1 MHTKSQP
8 KQEKPRISELLP
20 VFEGLLPVPLLRD
33 WIQASGKRFYERL
46 FTPLILV
53 WCFVSQRLNEDHTC
67 DAAVSHVASGAVDHL
82 DTRHQEPPSRRLKS
96 ESTAAY
102 SKGRKRLPLSVLQ
115 QALRHTGQ
123 VIGHWLDAEGLW
135 FGHPVGLLDGTTVLL
150 RPEPELV
157 VHYGHHHS
165 RGKETYWVVMRVVA
179 AFCLCTGAL
188 LGVAEGALHLS
199 EQALAAVVLAQA
211 MAGSVYV
218 GDRNFGIFQ
227 VAQAARHYGLWTVL
241 RMTRQRA
248 RALAGRKMHSGEDL
262 RVRWTPS
269 VKDQRHPNMSAE
281 PIEGRL
287 IFVRLERN
295 GFRPVELYLFTSL
308 LDAEQYPVEELVKL
322 YGLRWHVELDL
333 RYVKSTLEMDLLP
346 SKSVDI
352 VRKELHAGLLAYN
365 IIRGYMV
372 QAARKAGLSPLTL
385 SFTRCWRRVREM
397 LLTLRPTDSAKHIA
411 STLECLLVRL
421 ARCML
426 PQRPRFRIEPRAV
439 HRRPTPYPKLK
450 RTRAEARQWL
460 LASLQEPAKS

>member
-1 MHTKSQP
+1 
-8 KQEKPRISELLP
+8 
-20 VFEGLLPVPLLRD
+20 
-33 WIQASGKRFYERL
+33 
-46 FTPLILV
+46 
-53 WCFVSQRLNEDHTC
+53 
-67 DAAVSHVASGAVDHL
+67 
-82 DTRHQEPPSRRLKS
+82 
-96 ESTAAY
+96 
-102 SKGRKRLPLSVLQ
+102 
-115 QALRHTGQ
+115 
-123 VIGHWLDAEGLW
+123 
-135 FGHPVGLLDGTTVLL
+135 
-150 RPEPELV
+150 
-157 VHYGHHHS
+157 
-165 RGKETYWVVMRVVA
+165 VVA
-179 AFCLCTGAL
+179 AFCLGTGAL
-188 LGVAEGALHLS
+188 LGVAEGALQLS

-227 VAQAARHYGLWTVL
+227 VAQAARHYGVWTVL

-262 RVRWTPS
+262 QVSWKPS
-269 VKDQRHPNMSAE
+269 AKDHRHPNMSAD
-281 PIEGRL
+281 PLEGRL
-287 IFVRLERN
+287 LFVRLERN

-333 RYVKSTLEMDLLP
+333 RYVKSTLEMDLLT

-385 SFTRCWRRVREM
+385 SFSRCWRRVREM
-397 LLTLRPTDSAKHIA
+397 LLSLRPTDSAQHIA
-411 STLECLLVRL
+411 RTLEHLLVRL
-421 ARCML
+421 ARCTL
-426 PQRPRFRIEPRAV
+426 PKRPRFRIEPRAV
-439 HRRPTPYPKLK
+439 HRRPSPYPKLK